1 MYLKKA
7 FGKIFARSRKR
18 AGLVQEDFEP
28 ITSRSYISYI
38 ERGEVSITMDKLN
51 ALSEVIGMH
60 PVSMIFQAYL
70 EYDKDVSALDLM
82 TMIMED
88 IKKLEG

>member
-1 MYLKKA
+1 MDLKKA
-7 FGKIFARSRKR
+7 FGKVFARSRKR

-60 PVSMIFQAYL
+60 PVSIVFQAYL
-70 EYDKDVSALDLM
+70 AYDKDLSALDLM
-82 TMIMED
+82 SMIMED
-88 IKKLEG
+88 LKRVEG